1 MCGDAG
7 DPASSIGLVLFDA
20 PTWLLAL
27 IIVAVVFGATLFGLL
42 IGGRSRH
49 LAENLGE
56 PLGVLQGALLG
67 VVGLILAFGLSLAL
81 SRYED
86 RRATVVEEANTI
98 GTTYLR
104 AQMLEPDVA
113 APSLRLLARYSDS
126 AVEVADRMPGS
137 AEENDAIAEE
147 EEIQGELWKLARR
160 AMADQPNQ
168 NAPGLYVESLNDM
181 IDAQATRE
189 AALSNRVPVP
199 VYILELLGAAIA
211 LALLAGYL
219 ELIGRGTHAV
229 FLVAGLVALLLF
241 ITADLDRPTRG
252 PIKVPDTPLANDYGE
267 IEGSATSPASP

>member
-1 MCGDAG
+1 M
-7 DPASSIGLVLFDA
+7 LFDS

-27 IIVAVVFGATLFGLL
+27 IIVMVVFGATFFGLL

-86 RRATVVEEANTI
+86 RRATVVEEANAI
-98 GTTYLR
+98 ETTYLR

-113 APSLRLLARYSDS
+113 APSLRLLADYTES

-137 AEENDAIAEE
+137 AEEDEAVAAE
-147 EEIQGELWKLARR
+147 EEIQAELWRLARR
-160 AMADQPNQ
+160 AMAEQPNH
-168 NAPGLYVESLNDM
+168 NAPGLYVESLNEM
-181 IDAQATRE
+181 IDAQSTRQ
-189 AALSNRVPVP
+189 AALNNRVPVP
-199 VYILELLGAAIA
+199 VYILELLGAALA

-229 FLVAGLVALLLF
+229 FLVAALVALLLF

-252 PIKVPDTPLANDYGE
+252 PIKVPDTPLAEDYGQ
-267 IEGSATSPASP
+267 IEGSGAAVP